1 VFRNGGIMDYQKK
14 LESVGQ
20 RIKMLREK
28 KGESQAELG
37 NAIGLSQNSISKI
50 EKGDTNLTLE
60 NQLRIAEHF
69 NVTHD
74 FLCTG
79 IESDTIL
86 DTLSKYIRLKY
97 KNLSDGIESYNY
109 PMIEINN
116 VLFDYLINSSRVMNE
131 RGLPD
136 EARSIWLKKINQ
148 DFYSRNKKNTFQDYE
163 AIIPVPE
170 NLIYPDGNK
179 TEWKQTDLLRELNKQ
194 LLESSISKN

>member
-1 VFRNGGIMDYQKK
+1 MDYQKK